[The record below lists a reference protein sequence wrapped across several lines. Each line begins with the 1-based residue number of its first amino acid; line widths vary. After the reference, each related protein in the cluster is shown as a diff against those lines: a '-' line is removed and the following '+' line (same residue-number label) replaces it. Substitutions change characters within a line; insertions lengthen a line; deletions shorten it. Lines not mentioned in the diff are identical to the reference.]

1 MSRPA
6 CLPFGRLFRRFFS
19 RLSGA
24 LLGSLIVALGLAAA
38 AAGAAPPPAADGAP
52 GERELQAFVEAM
64 KPRHPGRP
72 VVAVLALNEGT
83 EITDFLLPHALL
95 QRAGVADVQ
104 AVAPRR
110 GRVALYPAL
119 EVEVAQDLA
128 GFDRMHP
135 EGADYVIV
143 PALHEDDDPAV
154 TAWLRRQAGLGARVL
169 GICAGGLVLG
179 RAGLLDG
186 RRFASHWYY
195 RDTLLRRHPGATHV
209 PNQRYVADRGV
220 ATTTGVTA
228 SLPAMLALVQALG
241 GRAKAQ
247 ALAAEL
253 GVTAWTPEHDTTPF
267 RLDAVRMW
275 SYALNKAAFWR
286 RERWSLGVRE
296 GDDDVALALAAD
308 AWARTGRVGIQA
320 ASPAGAVKLRSGLL
334 LLAQAATPGLPRVP
348 LEPGLRPAQQ
358 LQRTLCEI
366 GARFGAERLEWVL
379 LELEYPGAGL
389 DCPATPS

>member
-1 MSRPA
+1 
-6 CLPFGRLFRRFFS
+6 LFRRFFS

-24 LLGSLIVALGLAAA
+24 LLGPLIVALGLAAA
-38 AAGAAPPPAADGAP
+38 TAAGAAEPP

-95 QRAGVADVQ
+95 QRAGVAEVQ
-104 AVAPRR
+104 AVAPHR
-110 GRVALYPAL
+110 GRVALYPVL
-119 EVEVAQDLA
+119 QVEVAQDLA

-143 PALHEDDDPAV
+143 PAMDEDDDPAV
-154 TAWLRRQAGLGARVL
+154 TAWLRRQATLGARVMGL
-169 GICAGGLVLG
+169 CAGGLVLG

-228 SLPAMLALVQALG
+228 SLPATLALVQALG

-253 GVTAWTPEHDTTPF
+253 GLASWTPEHDGTPF
-267 RLDAVRMW
+267 RLDAARMW

-286 RERWSLGVRE
+286 YERWGLDVRE
-296 GDDDVALALAAD
+296 GSDDVALALAAD
-308 AWARTGRVGIQA
+308 AWARTGRVGLQA
-320 ASPAGAVKLRSGLL
+320 ASPVGPVKLRSGLL
-334 LLAQAATPGLPRVP
+334 LLAQPASPGLPRVP

-366 GARFGAERLEWVL
+366 GARFGASRLEWVL

-389 DCPATPS
+389 DCSSATS